1 MRYTLLPATLFLAF
15 TLGCSGDDSS
25 SSASG
30 GTAGTGG
37 TGGGAGGAAGS
48 SGAGTGGTAGASG
61 SGAAAGAGGAGGAGG
76 ATGKPYGH
84 VQPSDVGVSLGSGV
98 TGAEPTSVY
107 SGPMTVTS
115 PAVIENVVI
124 NGCLVV
130 DSDDVTI
137 RNVVINCNGLYPVKA
152 TGHKNL
158 TIEYST
164 IKCGSMSK
172 VFLVQDY
179 QDMTVN
185 RNEITGCEDFF
196 FVGGQ
201 VDGLNVTYN
210 YMHTLNL
217 TPASHADGFQ
227 IGEASATTGQITVR
241 GNYIDPDAAGGK
253 TDVIFATNQ
262 AKNQIVIEDN
272 FFAIWGLKTLRCG
285 GEAQCFVKHNVFAQ
299 GFQQMNQPGW
309 NGKLLFMAATSPN
322 PSSFVCNRL
331 EDGSLV
337 VEMDSG
343 VDRVGGADHVITGC
357 PSP

>member
-1 MRYTLLPATLFLAF
+1 
-15 TLGCSGDDSS
+15 
-25 SSASG
+25 
-30 GTAGTGG
+30 
-37 TGGGAGGAAGS
+37 
-48 SGAGTGGTAGASG
+48 
-61 SGAAAGAGGAGGAGG
+61 
-76 ATGKPYGH
+76 
-84 VQPSDVGVSLGSGV
+84 
-98 TGAEPTSVY
+98 
-107 SGPMTVTS
+107 MTVTS

-124 NGCLVV
+124 NGCLEVN
-130 DSDDVTI
+130 SDDVTI

-164 IKCGSMSK
+164 IKCSSMSK

-179 QDMTVN
+179 QNMTVS

-196 FVGGQ
+196 FVGGK

-217 TPASHADGFQ
+217 TSDAHADGFQ
-227 IGEASATTGQITVR
+227 VGEASATTGQITIR
-241 GNYIDPDAAGGK
+241 GNHIDPDATGGK
-253 TDVIFATNQ
+253 TDVMFATTH

-285 GEAQCFVKHNVFAQ
+285 GDSQCLVKHNVFAQ

-309 NGKLLFMAATSPN
+309 NGKLLFMMATSAK

-343 VDRVGGADHVITGC
+343 VDRVAGADHVVTGC
-357 PSP
+357 PTP